1 MTVAGGAAA
10 VAVVAVHGPRTGGG
24 RRPHRAYVRPPHV
37 RQTRRARPG
46 TPHHDPGCVFVSR
59 PVSGPAT
66 SLSTPLYLTHASST
80 SLSRSL
86 PTLLSPLGSSRR
98 WTATGSTRCIC
109 PWRPTWTTSSSP
121 SWNTLV
127 HTEYIYAPA
136 PRPPSLVLLCTTPS
150 PPSPAIPRPSSAFIG
165 VSNDAASLPHLTSLL
180 IATCYPTAPR
190 GVIPCCCD
198 RSGGPR
204 QGAHP
209 RQRTRRL
216 QVPLPRARGRESRA
230 RGHALGARHPAQVR
244 ASHEAIDRRGK
255 QRGGG
260 GGGQRLRLLYP
271 HIPPH

>member
-109 PWRPTWTTSSSP
+109 PWRRTWATSSSP
-121 SWNTLV
+121 YWNTLV
-127 HTEYIYAPA
+127 RAEYIYMPPPLARLHRCCCVPLH
-136 PRPPSLVLLCTTPS
+136 RPHRS
-150 PPSPAIPRPSSAFIG
+150 PSPAPLTPSLAFLPSLRPT
-165 VSNDAASLPHLTSLL
+165 H
-180 IATCYPTAPR
+180 TAP
-190 GVIPCCCD
+190 
-198 RSGGPR
+198 
-204 QGAHP
+204 HF
-209 RQRTRRL
+209 
-216 QVPLPRARGRESRA
+216 
-230 RGHALGARHPAQVR
+230 
-244 ASHEAIDRRGK
+244 
-255 QRGGG
+255 
-260 GGGQRLRLLYP
+260 
-271 HIPPH
+271 